1 MKKIIRIP
9 AAYIIAALV
18 VLAMIGLIIWQ
29 IILPDTNPLIV
40 GSILAGGG
48 LIAGFIVSTHEI
60 SVSSMPFAA
69 ASLPLG
75 TTCIWL
81 GLVILGTSIWIAIA
95 EHTFTPAIVGGIVS
109 VLLAL
114 GGIKTISD

>member
-1 MKKIIRIP
+1 MKKIEIP
-9 AAYIIAALV
+9 AAYIIAAIVLIAMVGLV
-18 VLAMIGLIIWQ
+18 IWQ
-29 IILPDTNPLIV
+29 IILPDTNPLTV
-40 GSILAGGG
+40 GSILASGG
-48 LIAGFIVSTHEI
+48 LIASFIVTTHEI
-60 SVSSMPFAA
+60 SVSSRPFAA